1 MTELRCGQV
10 AVHEVDVANQRRIV
24 ESRVDNVGRA
34 AANQCAIAVRTAERL
49 RLSKASGDRWGF
61 ERADGAGQRVKD
73 AHLEPFAP
81 LGREVFERRPEGE
94 LRQAFGLALAAD
106 DR

>member
-34 AANQCAIAVRTAERL
+34 AANQCAIAVWAAKGL
-49 RLSKASGDRWGF
+49 RLSKARGDRWGF
-61 ERADGAGQRVKD
+61 QGANGAGQRVKD

-81 LGREVFERRPEGE
+81 LGREVLVRRPGGE
-94 LRQAFGLALAAD
+94 LRQAFSLA
-106 DR
+106 